1 MRLRTRF
8 RLSAAVTFGAFL
20 LLAAAMAWVSRES
33 LRAEEESG
41 LARAIAKGQ
50 YERALLRD
58 EYLLFREERVVGQ
71 WERKTSDLATLLA
84 RADATFEAAEER
96 QLVAEMS
103 ARLQAATDSGRPIYL
118 YVTSGAGHGL
128 GTALSVRLD
137 QDADWLSFLIDQL
150 GMKWVP

>member
-1 MRLRTRF
+1 
-8 RLSAAVTFGAFL
+8 
-20 LLAAAMAWVSRES
+20 
-33 LRAEEESG
+33 
-41 LARAIAKGQ
+41 
-50 YERALLRD
+50 
-58 EYLLFREERVVGQ
+58 
-71 WERKTSDLATLLA
+71 
-84 RADATFEAAEER
+84 
-96 QLVAEMS
+96 MS